1 MKNKLVV
8 LSGLGLIMA
17 PFLAF
22 AQSITGNGSCAAQAA
37 GTLGYILCIAGNI
50 LNTLIPILIVL
61 GVVYFIWGVLQY
73 VISADEE
80 AKKKGKD
87 HMIWGIIGLVV
98 IVALWGLVSVLTT
111 TFGLNSG
118 SVNVNAPTINIQ

>member
-1 MKNKLVV
+1 MKNRLVV
-8 LSGLGLIMA
+8 LPGLGLIMA

-22 AQSITGNGSCAAQAA
+22 AQSTTGNGSCAAQAS

-73 VISADEE
+73 VISSDEE

>member
-1 MKNKLVV
+1 MKKKLVV
-8 LSGLGLIMA
+8 LSSLGLIIA

-22 AQSITGNGSCAAQAA
+22 AQTTTGSGSCASQAS
-37 GTLGYILCIAGNI
+37 GTIGYILCIAGNI

-73 VISADEE
+73 VISSNEE
-80 AKKKGKD
+80 DKAKGKS
-87 HMIWGIIGLVV
+87 HMIYGIIGLVV
-98 IVALWGLVSVLTT
+98 IVALWGLVSILTT